1 MTDKITD
8 SKTGNVEQPRAVSFP
23 LGLGIFFMP
32 YIFSWFTL
40 RKGYTTKAKVI
51 SFGWLFV
58 LLLPIMFGGNKSG
71 KGSNSTDLKKVAEGA
86 SAASAAEENVPET
99 ILKESCLKVTRYFD
113 AQSKLSDLQ
122 KEQLWKDE
130 YRNKVFEWSLEVVEV
145 SSGVFSGFTVQFKCV
160 GSSSFIQDVQLSY
173 PKEAKNL
180 VMQMIKGSAYKV
192 RGRLKTQS
200 TLLGLGGDA
209 IVQ

>member
-1 MTDKITD
+1 MADKTTDTKPE
-8 SKTGNVEQPRAVSFP
+8 SSEQAKTVSFL

-40 RKGYTTKAKVI
+40 RKGYSTKAKAI
-51 SFGWLFV
+51 SFIWLAV
-58 LLLPIMFGGNKSG
+58 LMLPIMFGGKKSDT
-71 KGSNSTDLKKVAEGA
+71 GSSSMDLKKVAD
-86 SAASAAEENVPET
+86 SSSVSAAENNAPEPA
-99 ILKESCLKVTRYFD
+99 LKESCLKVTRYFD

-122 KEQLWKDE
+122 KDQLWKDE
-130 YRNKVFEWSLEVVEV
+130 YDNKVFEWSLEVVEV
-145 SSGVFSGFTVQFKCV
+145 SAGVFSGFTVQFKCV
-160 GSSSFIQDVQLSY
+160 GSNSFIQDVQLSY

-180 VMQMIKGSAYKV
+180 VMQMVKGSTYKV
-192 RGRLKTQS
+192 KGRLKTQS